1 MRHHAPAPSG
11 GEAAAPFD
19 MEAPAP
25 AEAGLLEAPVQ
36 ALEDRLQQLLADW
49 PEHPILSQL
58 AALCQ
63 RLTGA
68 LPNMVSCRAMTPCK
82 LPAGC
87 REEFCS
93 CTWEGIRGSSS
104 SVLFF
109 LYLAAIFG
117 NELGALQ
124 LLGWV

>member
-1 MRHHAPAPSG
+1 MHWPCASFIMICLTLMHWPAG
-11 GEAAAPFD
+11 AEAAAPFD

-58 AALCQ
+58 ATLCQ

-68 LPNMVSCRAMTPCK
+68 IA
-82 LPAGC
+82 
-87 REEFCS
+87 
-93 CTWEGIRGSSS
+93 RGHTH
-104 SVLFF
+104 
-109 LYLAAIFG
+109 
-117 NELGALQ
+117 
-124 LLGWV
+124 